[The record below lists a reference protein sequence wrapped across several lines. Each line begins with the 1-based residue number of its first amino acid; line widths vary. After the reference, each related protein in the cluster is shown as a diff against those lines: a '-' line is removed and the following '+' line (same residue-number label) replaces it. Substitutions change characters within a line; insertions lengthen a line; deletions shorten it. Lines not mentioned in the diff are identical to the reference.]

1 MATVTQFWSNPVLRN
16 TATARWTW
24 KLGDR
29 DFYWGFSVRPFQANN
44 TAEVTRLISSSDN
57 DLNQVTILDVTVRGI
72 GSPDIGLLRFTAIKV
87 QEP

>member
-1 MATVTQFWSNPVLRN
+1 MATVTLIRSNPVMQS
-16 TATARWTW
+16 TVTARWRW
-24 KLGDR
+24 KQGDR
-29 DFYWGFSVRPFQANN
+29 DSYWGFSVRPFQANN

-72 GSPDIGLLRFTAIKV
+72 ESPDMGLLRFTAIKV

>member
-1 MATVTQFWSNPVLRN
+1 MATVTQFWSNPVLQN
-16 TATARWTW
+16 TATGRWTW

-72 GSPDIGLLRFTAIKV
+72 GSPDVGLLRFTAIKV